1 MVFDHFTEAEKA
13 IAALRGPVTAE
24 DAHEVL
30 VSAHSTYTHVLQK
43 TNLLERA
50 DSVDASLPA
59 LIDLRR
65 SLYMEMSMFQQRHPN
80 A

>member
-1 MVFDHFTEAEKA
+1 MAFDHFTEAEKA
-13 IAALRGPVTAE
+13 IDALRGRVAAE
-24 DAHEVL
+24 NAHDIL
-30 VSAHSTYTHVLQK
+30 ISAHSTYTHVLQK

>member
-1 MVFDHFTEAEKA
+1 VAFDHFTEAERVIA
-13 IAALRGPVTAE
+13 ILRGPVTDEA
-24 DAHEVL
+24 AHDTL

-50 DSVDASLPA
+50 GSADPSLPA